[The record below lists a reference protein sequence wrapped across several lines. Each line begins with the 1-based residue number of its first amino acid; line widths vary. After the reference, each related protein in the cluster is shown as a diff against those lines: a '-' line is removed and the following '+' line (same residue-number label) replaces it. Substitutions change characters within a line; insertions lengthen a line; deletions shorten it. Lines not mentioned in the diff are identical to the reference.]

1 VDSPQPTAEL
11 AELKAAVAELQ
22 AEIADLRETASTIE
36 GALNALVVVYTVR
49 RLPTRPGQAPADSE
63 PSD

>member
-1 VDSPQPTAEL
+1 MDSPQPTTEL

-49 RLPTRPGQAPADSE
+49 RLPDPSRTGPDPADSE
-63 PSD
+63 P